1 MVQNHIAYRKET
13 RSAHFQGQPIVI
25 KNPTPILASQGKG
38 KKEIEKSLY
47 DVFSKYSATN
57 ELVQVEWRI

>member
-1 MVQNHIAYRKET
+1 MVQNHVAYRKET

-25 KNPTPILASQGKG
+25 ENLTPILAPKAREKR

-47 DVFSKYSATN
+47 DVFSKYPDKK
-57 ELVQVEWRI
+57 L